1 MLKQNFFHCC
11 FQDALRVTKSN
22 DNFTLDA
29 ANRLYVQD
37 GYTILPEYM
46 TKTSQHFEA
55 DAKNLDFGSEEKARK
70 EINSWV
76 EEKTR
81 QKIKDLIPAGVLSA
95 LTRLVL
101 VNAVYFKSDWA
112 AKFDKK
118 STRKAK
124 FQPLKGEQVEV
135 DMMHRWGM
143 VFLIE
148 Q

>member
-1 MLKQNFFHCC
+1 M
-11 FQDALRVTKSN
+11 TKSN

-81 QKIKDLIPAGVLSA
+81 QKIKDLIDKLEVFRVYTQAIA
-95 LTRLVL
+95 ATRQHDL
-101 VNAVYFKSDWA
+101 
-112 AKFDKK
+112 
-118 STRKAK
+118 
-124 FQPLKGEQVEV
+124 
-135 DMMHRWGM
+135 
-143 VFLIE
+143 VFLQRPYEKLVGSAGRADDSVPVIGL
-148 Q
+148 